1 MELANDTFPRVQRSN
16 ATGHKQRWHFCIYRT
31 AGKTDRCY
39 FGGLQSSY
47 DALASAES
55 DMAGGGGLSAETIE
69 SLAGAEEKYL
79 DYLYEENGVVKLN
92 TAAWKENANAKMQGE
107 MDEIQK
113 EIDSLQERN
122 ATLQESIKYYEEQ
135 RNLGNDGGLW
145 SGMIGNATEEIKKN
159 NEAIAENQGKLA
171 IYSSLYGSITGDLDA
186 YTSALQNFSNVATT
200 IDTIS
205 DSFQTLA
212 DLQAEVANGFTMSL
226 DKALEFAKVYPE
238 IMNNAQVAADGQIIL
253 NEGVVNSFIQGKKA
267 ELDAQIDGQI
277 AQLEAE
283 KAVLQAKMEA
293 AQTQLDLAKAVAEG
307 EGDIS
312 KRAGGVSDQCR

>member
-1 MELANDTFPRVQRSN
+1 
-16 ATGHKQRWHFCIYRT
+16 
-31 AGKTDRCY
+31 
-39 FGGLQSSY
+39 
-47 DALASAES
+47 
-55 DMAGGGGLSAETIE
+55 
-69 SLAGAEEKYL
+69 
-79 DYLYEENGVVKLN
+79 
-92 TAAWKENANAKMQGE
+92 
-107 MDEIQK
+107 
-113 EIDSLQERN
+113 
-122 ATLQESIKYYEEQ
+122 
-135 RNLGNDGGLW
+135 
-145 SGMIGNATEEIKKN
+145 MIGNATEEIKKN

-307 EGDIS
+307 EGDIP
-312 KRAGGVSDQCR
+312 KELAEYRINAGNAVAQALIDAGVDEATRLSWRRLLWLKMRKSSTGSG